1 MMARMTKSPKAS
13 KRIRSGKK
21 LSRSTR
27 KAALRKAML
36 ENDKKTKSKEDG
48 KEKKKAKPQEA
59 KQSNFEKEVR
69 EKVDKALRMAREGME
84 VVRRQAAEK
93 YEEIKPKVL
102 IKVNE
107 FSLKAADIKTKTSAL
122 MESARG
128 EYTKLRDNER
138 EKARIYSA
146 AAIMLLLII
155 APLLMSVAPMTANYN
170 PMLDAI
176 PTWEGECW
184 SEGRLERS
192 DI

>member
-84 VVRRQAAEK
+84 AGRCEG
-93 YEEIKPKVL
+93 
-102 IKVNE
+102 
-107 FSLKAADIKTKTSAL
+107 S
-122 MESARG
+122 RG
-128 EYTKLRDNER
+128 ERNGDGGG
-138 EKARIYSA
+138 
-146 AAIMLLLII
+146 
-155 APLLMSVAPMTANYN
+155 
-170 PMLDAI
+170 DCGG
-176 PTWEGECW
+176 EGVQVPEAD
-184 SEGRLERS
+184 RYAS
-192 DI
+192 DRQGG